1 MISLKNVSKTFVTE
15 SVKTHALYNVN
26 LTINE
31 GDFISIVGPSGSGKS
46 TLLKV
51 ITGIY
56 SLSSGSISYL
66 DQNVSIFNQEK
77 MAVIRGK
84 NFGQIF
90 QDFKLIEHLNV
101 LDNILL
107 PLRLM
112 SFPITAQRKKRAEEL
127 MTKLGISE
135 RQKHYPSQLSGG
147 QKQRVSIARALINSP
162 KILLADEPTGNLD
175 SANTMSIVKIL
186 EELNDEGM
194 TILVVT
200 HDTMVSSA
208 AKKTIAFKDG
218 QLMM

>member
-1 MISLKNVSKTFVTE
+1 M
-15 SVKTHALYNVN
+15 KTHALYNVN

-56 SLSSGSISYL
+56 RLSSGTISYL

-77 MAVIRGK
+77 MSIIRGK

-107 PLRLM
+107 PSRLM
-112 SFPITAQRKKRAEEL
+112 GFAISEQRKKRAEEL

-135 RQKHYPSQLSGG
+135 RQRHYPFQLSGG

-175 SANTMSIVKIL
+175 SANTMSIVNIL

-200 HDTMVSSA
+200 HDSVVSNA
-208 AKKTIAFKDG
+208 AKKTLAFKDG
-218 QLMM
+218 KLVMPDFR